1 MDHVENRVS
10 GIKDKVEELDQ
21 SVKHKMKNLRKYD

>member
-21 SVKHKMKNLRKYD
+21 SVKHNEKSKKI